1 MDFANTPSFFRSGP
15 PPAARLAMS
24 AVASIALLIGDSHY
38 GLMEQAREALSLAL
52 YPVQRAVNLPA
63 QAVRHAGDYLTSQT
77 ELKQENTELRT
88 RQLQMSAQ
96 LSRLQTLEREL
107 NELRALN
114 AIRAQR
120 DDSAQIAETLYTGR
134 DPFSYKIIIDKGDDA
149 KLQAGQPVVDPRGL
163 LGQVTRVQPLTAEV
177 TLVIDKNQMVP
188 VMIART
194 GERAILYGY
203 GGGVEL
209 RYLPQSSDV
218 KENDQVVTSGL
229 DGLFP
234 EGIPV
239 AVVSKVERNP
249 GAAFTRVST
258 VPLAGVQQTRYVLVL
273 QARETRARPAEAP
286 AIVEKKT
293 RGGRKAAA
301 EE

>member
-24 AVASIALLIGDSHY
+24 VAASIALLIGDSQF
-38 GLMEQAREALSLAL
+38 GLMEHTREAVSLAL

-63 QAVRHAGDYLTSQT
+63 QAMRHVSDFLTSQA
-77 ELKQENTELRT
+77 ELKAENNELRS
-88 RQLQMSAQ
+88 RQMQMSAQ
-96 LSRLQTLEREL
+96 LTRLETLQREL

-114 AIRAQR
+114 GIKAIRNDA
-120 DDSAQIAETLYTGR
+120 AQIAETLYTGR

-149 KLQAGQPVVDPRGL
+149 KLQPGQPVVDAQGL

-177 TLVIDKNQMVP
+177 SLVIDKNQMVP
-188 VMIART
+188 VMVART

-209 RYLPQSSDV
+209 RYLPQNADV
-218 KENDQVVTSGL
+218 QEKDRIVTSGL
-229 DGLFP
+229 DGLYP

-239 AVVSKVERNP
+239 AVITKVDRNP
-249 GAAFTRVST
+249 GAAFVRVT
-258 VPLAGVQQTRYVLVL
+258 TAPLAGVQQTRYVLVL
-273 QARETRARPAEAP
+273 QAKQAPARPAEAP
-286 AIVEKKT
+286 VPAKKT
-293 RGGRKAAA
+293 KGGKKSAS